1 MWDAVI
7 AHDLNDSLTLANE
20 SYSFMFM
27 DFMAVAMINY
37 IREDCKLNF
46 LNFLSA

>member
-1 MWDAVI
+1 MWDAII
-7 AHDLNDSLTLANE
+7 ANDLNDSLTLANE

-37 IREDCKLNF
+37 IREDCKFKILNV
-46 LNFLSA
+46 LSA